1 MCINKLKV
9 VLLKKGMANTAE
21 LYCCTE
27 SDLAVELCSGKT
39 QQQVKQ
45 FVLSATSKCI
55 SVPLLIDVQLDEK
68 VFHEDTS

>member
-21 LYCCTE
+21 LYCCIE